1 MGSQIPDIIR
11 RAYQLEVDGYTFYSM
26 TAERATK
33 PAIQALFGQLA
44 KDERQ
49 HQEYLREVASHYR
62 DDPAAAFRV
71 PGRVPDLSS
80 FTDAVFTDEVRTQ
93 AEGADFEAGVLSVA
107 MMIESN
113 SIAHYGTAAR
123 DATSEQAR
131 AFYQFLSVW
140 ERQHL
145 VALQNAY
152 KAMRSD
158 FWQKSGL

>member
-1 MGSQIPDIIR
+1 MGSDILDIIR

-26 TAERATK
+26 TAERAAR
-33 PAIQALFGQLA
+33 PAVQALFERLA
-44 KDERQ
+44 KDEQQ

-62 DDPAAAFRV
+62 DNPATAFAV

-80 FTDAVFTDEVRTQ
+80 FSNAVFTDQVRAQ
-93 AEGADFEAGVLSVA
+93 AEGADFEAGVLSVG

-113 SIAHYGTAAR
+113 SIAHYSAAAR
-123 DATSEQAR
+123 DVTNEQAH

-152 KAMRSD
+152 KAVRSD
-158 FWQKSGL
+158 FWHKSGL